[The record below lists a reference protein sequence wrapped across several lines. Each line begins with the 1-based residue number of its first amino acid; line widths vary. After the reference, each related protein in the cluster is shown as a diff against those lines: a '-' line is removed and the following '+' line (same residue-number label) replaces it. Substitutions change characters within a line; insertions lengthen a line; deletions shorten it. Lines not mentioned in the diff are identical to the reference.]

1 MTRTRGFTLIELMTV
16 VALIGIV
23 AAIAFPTMRAATRN
37 ASVNGVSFDLLLR
50 MQGLRTRALADQ
62 RTLVAV
68 FVDAPANDGS
78 GCVLGFPGRCARL
91 FVLQDP
97 APAWKLVTFQPS
109 SPTLNASIRETVDLG
124 KGIRFATERANRD
137 APPPFGGAG
146 TLTPLRAL
154 DPGFTTTCDGRACMA
169 VRFNPNGDVLVEG
182 ATGTDEALRGIVLA
196 LGSEMRSETRGL
208 VVASPSGIV
217 KTFGL

>member
-62 RTLVAV
+62 RTFVAV
-68 FVDAPANDGS
+68 FVDAPSNDGS

-97 APAWKLVTFQPS
+97 SPAWTLGAFQPG

-124 KGIRFATERANRD
+124 KGVRFATERAGRD

-146 TLTPLRAL
+146 TLSPLRAL
-154 DPGFTTTCDGRACMA
+154 DPAFTGTCQSRGCMA

-182 ATGTDEALRGIVLA
+182 AAGTDATLRGIVLA
-196 LGSEMRSETRGL
+196 LGTEMRSETRGL